1 MLAKLWDKIN
11 AGVRKNIPANTCFL
25 APRELELAGFLFGNL
40 PGLYRFGGYEDAERK
55 MLVYLPDYL
64 EESALYEDDSPLCCL
79 EASFFEADKLS
90 HRDFLG
96 ALMGAGIARETVGD
110 ICVEPGRCL
119 FFVTAEITPY
129 VLDNLREAGRTKLH
143 LKQLPLLGLSMPEPE
158 FQEIRDTMASIRL
171 DSVIASGFRIGRS
184 LAADYVNAGKVS
196 IDGLPCEKTDKTV
209 SEGAKISVRGLGKI
223 KLSKSEEGQRRTA
236 SRSPFRNMCEESVM
250 NMNEVI
256 ARINALAKKA
266 KEGPLTEEEQAER
279 DKLRRIYIDSVKANL
294 VGQLENT
301 YILQPDGT
309 KKKVTKK

>member
-1 MLAKLWDKIN
+1 MDRSNIEKIARTTEEKMLLSKLWDKIQT
-11 AGVRKNIPANTCFL
+11 GVRRDIPASTGFL
-25 APRELELAGFLFGNL
+25 SPSEQHSAKFLFGDL
-40 PGLYRFGGYEDAERK
+40 PGLFAFGGYADAERK

-143 LKQLPLLGLSMPEPE
+143 LKQLPLLGLSMQEPE

-196 IDGLPCEKTDKTV
+196 IDGLPCEKPDKTV

-223 KLSKSEEGQRRTA
+223 KLSQIG
-236 SRSPFRNMCEESVM
+236 
-250 NMNEVI
+250 
-256 ARINALAKKA
+256 
-266 KEGPLTEEEQAER
+266 ER
-279 DKLRRIYIDSVKANL
+279 
-294 VGQLENT
+294 
-301 YILQPDGT
+301 T
-309 KKKVTKK
+309 KKDRIAVTIQKYV

>member
-1 MLAKLWDKIN
+1 MERSGIERIAKNPEDRLLLAKLWDKIN
-11 AGVRKNIPANTCFL
+11 AGVRKNIPTNTCFL

-129 VLDNLREAGRTKLH
+129 VLDNLREAGRQSCTSSSC
-143 LKQLPLLGLSMPEPE
+143 PCW
-158 FQEIRDTMASIRL
+158 
-171 DSVIASGFRIGRS
+171 GFPCRS
-184 LAADYVNAGKVS
+184 RNF
-196 IDGLPCEKTDKTV
+196 
-209 SEGAKISVRGLGKI
+209 
-223 KLSKSEEGQRRTA
+223 RRFGTPWHPFGWTA
-236 SRSPFRNMCEESVM
+236 
-250 NMNEVI
+250 
-256 ARINALAKKA
+256 
-266 KEGPLTEEEQAER
+266 
-279 DKLRRIYIDSVKANL
+279 
-294 VGQLENT
+294 
-301 YILQPDGT
+301 
-309 KKKVTKK
+309 

>member
-1 MLAKLWDKIN
+1 MERSGIEKIAKNPEDRLLLAKLWDKIN
-11 AGVRKNIPANTCFL
+11 AGVRKNIPTNTCFL

-196 IDGLPCEKTDKTV
+196 IDGLPCEKPDKTV
-209 SEGAKISVRGLGKI
+209 SEGSKISVRGLGKI
-223 KLSKSEEGQRRTA
+223 KLSQIGGR
-236 SRSPFRNMCEESVM
+236 
-250 NMNEVI
+250 
-256 ARINALAKKA
+256 
-266 KEGPLTEEEQAER
+266 
-279 DKLRRIYIDSVKANL
+279 
-294 VGQLENT
+294 
-301 YILQPDGT
+301 T
-309 KKKVTKK
+309 KKDRIAVTIQKYV